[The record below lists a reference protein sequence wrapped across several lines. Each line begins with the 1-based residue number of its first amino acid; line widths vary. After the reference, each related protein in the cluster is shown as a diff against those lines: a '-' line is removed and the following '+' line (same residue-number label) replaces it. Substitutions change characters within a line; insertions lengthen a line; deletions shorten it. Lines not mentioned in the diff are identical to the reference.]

1 MTKLGQTGMCQC
13 CERHEEMWRIHDTY
27 TDKFV
32 PPYCVCSNCLTM
44 LTTYSLTKK
53 QFKNLLKNGHT
64 ATEFL
69 LKGDFYDE
77 EGNARQ
83 SMFG

>member
-1 MTKLGQTGMCQC
+1 
-13 CERHEEMWRIHDTY
+13 
-27 TDKFV
+27 
-32 PPYCVCSNCLTM
+32 M

-69 LKGDFYDE
+69 LHGDFYDE
-77 EGNARQ
+77 EGNAQQPLLGR
-83 SMFG
+83 G